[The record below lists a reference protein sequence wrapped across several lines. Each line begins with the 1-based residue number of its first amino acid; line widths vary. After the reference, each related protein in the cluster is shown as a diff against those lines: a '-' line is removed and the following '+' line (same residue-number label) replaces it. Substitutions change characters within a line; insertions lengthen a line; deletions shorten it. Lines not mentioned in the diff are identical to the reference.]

1 MLLVI
6 QSMPATAQSSNEPA
20 ESVWYTTDADGAVNL
35 QVHFFW
41 AIGCPYCKREHAY
54 LDKLVAKYSWLTIK
68 DYEITENRP
77 YVKKM
82 LAMAKATGG
91 NTSMVPT
98 TFVCNQMTVGF
109 QSEEGTGELLHRQM
123 IDCYQRL
130 LAESPEAGSIDIA
143 DFASPEQAIAPIE
156 LPFIGEFDP
165 GSVSLPILTIAIA
178 TVDSFNPCGLFV
190 LLMLMSMM
198 IRAKSR
204 RHMAVIG
211 ATFALTWAAM
221 YFLLMTAWLS
231 LFDYVGDVR
240 AITNFAG
247 VIVLVMAVINFK
259 DYLGIKRGPTLSMSA
274 SAKSGLFTRMGGLVR
289 IANRSQ
295 AGPTGSGA
303 GTTFAAA
310 LSFMPMVA
318 GTVLLTLSAGGY
330 AILCT
335 TGFAMTYTRVLTLHD
350 LPGTSFLVYL
360 LLYVMVYMIP
370 MTLIVIAFTVTL
382 GSRKLKDSEGRALKL
397 LAGIMLA
404 SLAAIL
410 LAAPDLLKNPLVVLV
425 VMMGSIV
432 VAVLAWNVEKML
444 KSGPGA
450 DAAET
455 GPGAN

>member
-1 MLLVI
+1 M
-6 QSMPATAQSSNEPA
+6 
-20 ESVWYTTDADGAVNL
+20 NL

-41 AIGCPYCKREHAY
+41 ALGCPYCKREHAF
-54 LDKLVAKYSWLTIK
+54 LDQLRAKYSWLTVK
-68 DYEITENRP
+68 DYEITENRQ
-77 YVKKM
+77 YVKTM

-91 NTSMVPT
+91 STSLVPT

-109 QSEEGTGELLHRQM
+109 QSDEGTGELLHRQM
-123 IDCYQRL
+123 VDCYQRL
-130 LAESPEAGSIDIA
+130 LAESPEAGEINVAELIGPD
-143 DFASPEQAIAPIE
+143 QAIAAIE
-156 LPFIGEFDP
+156 LPFIGMFDP

-211 ATFALTWAAM
+211 ATFALTWATM

-274 SAKSGLFTRMGGLVR
+274 SAKSGLFARMGGLVR
-289 IANRSQ
+289 SATQSQ
-295 AGPTGSGA
+295 GGPQGGPAGA
-303 GTTFAAA
+303 GTVTTFAAA
-310 LSFMPMVA
+310 RAFLPMIA
-318 GTVLLTLSAGGY
+318 GTFLLTLSAGGY

-350 LPGTSFLVYL
+350 LPGTSFMIYL
-360 LLYVMVYMIP
+360 LLYVLVYMIP
-370 MTLIVIAFTVTL
+370 MTLIVVAFTITL

-410 LAAPDLLKNPLVVLV
+410 LAAPDLLKNPLVVVV

-432 VAVLAWNVEKML
+432 VAVVAWNVEAML
-444 KSGPGA
+444 KNRPGTDATESGA
-450 DAAET
+450 
-455 GPGAN
+455 